1 VGRRLVLTHHH
12 QASGYTSSELGA
24 SPAELLALAAQ
35 VRARGTCAAPRI
47 DVIEAGDLL
56 RGQLVGDVLRLS
68 GDAEALE
75 TLALAL
81 EDLSTARGHQ
91 HVPLFDDDGVER
103 GELIV
108 FVT

>member
-1 VGRRLVLTHHH
+1 MVLTHH
-12 QASGYTSSELGA
+12 QAGGYSSFELGA

-35 VRARGTCAAPRI
+35 VRARGSCAAPRI
-47 DVIEAGDLL
+47 DVTEVGDLL
-56 RGQLVGDVLRLS
+56 RAQLAGDVLGLS

-91 HVPLFDDDGVER
+91 HVPLYDDDGVER

-108 FVT
+108 FVA

>member
-1 VGRRLVLTHHH
+1 MGRRLVLTHH
-12 QASGYTSSELGA
+12 QAGGYSSFDLGGSAEELI
-24 SPAELLALAAQ
+24 ALAAQ
-35 VRARGTCAAPRI
+35 VRARASCAAPRI
-47 DVIEAGDLL
+47 DVTEAGDLL
-56 RGQLVGDVLRLS
+56 RGQLVGDMLRIS

-91 HVPLFDDDGVER
+91 HVPLFDDGGVER

>member
-1 VGRRLVLTHHH
+1 MGRRLVLTHHH
-12 QASGYTSSELGA
+12 SAGYSSFELGG
-24 SPAELLALAAQ
+24 SAEELIALAAQ
-35 VRARGTCAAPRI
+35 VRARGSCAAPRI
-47 DVIEAGDLL
+47 DVTEAGDLL
-56 RGQLVGDVLRLS
+56 RGQLVGDMLRIS

-91 HVPLFDDDGVER
+91 HVPLYDDDGVER

-108 FVT
+108 FVA

>member
-1 VGRRLVLTHHH
+1 MGRRLVLTHH
-12 QASGYTSSELGA
+12 QAGGYTSSELGA
-24 SPAELLALAAQ
+24 TPAELLALAAQ
-35 VRARGTCAAPRI
+35 VRARGTCASPRI

-56 RGQLVGDVLRLS
+56 RGQVVGDVLRLS
-68 GDAEALE
+68 GDAEALD

-91 HVPLFDDDGVER
+91 HVPLYDDDGVER

-108 FVT
+108 FVA